1 MYQHW
6 KKLTDNN
13 IKSKVFDALEN
24 NVNYDKEYILGIPA
38 SFLDDKIFNQ
48 DSSFLKE
55 APFMSTLIQ
64 NPNHIGCHTLG
75 NSERYYSGTQ
85 KIEQELLEICAVDI
99 LKGESGKYDGYVASG
114 GIEANL
120 QAIWTYR
127 NYYQNVK
134 GAKREDIAILCSS
147 DSHYSMDKAANLL
160 ALDIYKIDVDSDNR
174 ELIDIDAAILKA
186 LKDGKSYF
194 IVIANMM
201 TTMFG
206 SVDNVT
212 YLTDEL
218 LRLNCNFKLHID
230 AAFGGFYYPF
240 THKDSQM
247 TFENPHI
254 SSFTLDAHKMA
265 QAPYGTGIFLVRKG
279 LINHIRT
286 QEASYIQGED
296 FTLCG
301 SRSGANAVAAW
312 MILSKNGPF
321 AWQEKI
327 FILQKRTDWMCKQLN
342 QLNVE
347 YYRFP
352 YSNIITIKNDFVNKD
367 IAKSFGLVPDNHD
380 HSKWFKIV
388 IMEHVT
394 IEKLTLLMQK
404 LENHRL
410 DNQTVHH
417 S

>member
-1 MYQHW
+1 
-6 KKLTDNN
+6 
-13 IKSKVFDALEN
+13 
-24 NVNYDKEYILGIPA
+24 
-38 SFLDDKIFNQ
+38 
-48 DSSFLKE
+48 
-55 APFMSTLIQ
+55 
-64 NPNHIGCHTLG
+64 
-75 NSERYYSGTQ
+75 
-85 KIEQELLEICAVDI
+85 
-99 LKGESGKYDGYVASG
+99 
-114 GIEANL
+114 
-120 QAIWTYR
+120 
-127 NYYQNVK
+127 
-134 GAKREDIAILCSS
+134 
-147 DSHYSMDKAANLL
+147 
-160 ALDIYKIDVDSDNR
+160 
-174 ELIDIDAAILKA
+174 
-186 LKDGKSYF
+186 
-194 IVIANMM
+194 MM

-230 AAFGGFYYPF
+230 AALGGFYYPF

-301 SRSGANAVAAW
+301 SRSGANSVAAW
-312 MILSKNGPF
+312 MILSKNGSF

-404 LENHRL
+404 LENHLL